1 MIPVIW
7 CSRVV
12 GYMADVPK
20 NLPVVHFPVMPGP
33 LVLTAC
39 PTEVT
44 RTLIETVS
52 MRVEAGELRVDSL
65 RHLKRLRGFV
75 PEDRWLALLAEADEE

>member
-20 NLPVVHFPVMPGP
+20 NLPVVYFPVMPS

-39 PTEVT
+39 PTEVSSC
-44 RTLIETVS
+44 LIETVR
-52 MRVEAGELRVDSL
+52 MRVKAGELHVDSL
-65 RHLKRLRGFV
+65 RHLKQLRGFV